1 MPQLPDDR
9 IPHGRCNPT
18 GGLVNQELGCT
29 IEKIAPQIVRV
40 LTRACVSNLHQL
52 RSCELFLS
60 SALYPILC
68 PSMSPAELANHTPSL
83 K

>member
-9 IPHGRCNPT
+9 IPHGHCNPT
-18 GGLVNQELGCT
+18 GGLVNQKLGCT
-29 IEKIAPQIVRV
+29 IEKIAPQMVRV
-40 LTRACVSNLHQL
+40 LPRACVSNLHQL
-52 RSCELFLS
+52 RSCELLLS
-60 SALYPILC
+60 VLYPILW